1 MLLDYNDQIDSF
13 KYTDATTS
21 QDSRVSNSKTL
32 YIKRTL
38 DITDLQVL
46 RHFRTTLSILF
57 LKPLLFLPV
66 LSVLVIRPNKDV
78 LVTRLIS
85 KALVEDW
92 TSVFPLTPGQ
102 RVVSKSK
109 NFRLELL
116 FNKQICYYLVTKY
129 IPAIMMADIARP
141 TYRI

>member
-1 MLLDYNDQIDSF
+1 MLLDFNDQIDSF

-32 YIKRTL
+32 HIKRTL

-57 LKPLLFLPV
+57 LQPLLFLQV
-66 LSVLVIRPNKDV
+66 LAVLVIRPNKDV

-102 RVVSKSK
+102 RVISKRKKLCFIQKANMLIPGHQVDSSNNDGRYSKS
-109 NFRLELL
+109 NL
-116 FNKQICYYLVTKY
+116 
-129 IPAIMMADIARP
+129 
-141 TYRI
+141 

>member
-1 MLLDYNDQIDSF
+1 MLLDFNDQIDSF

-32 YIKRTL
+32 DIKRTL

-57 LKPLLFLPV
+57 LQPLLFLQV
-66 LSVLVIRPNKDV
+66 LAVLVIRPNKDV

-102 RVVSKSK
+102 RVISKRKKLCFIQKANMLIPGHQVDSSNNDGRYSKS
-109 NFRLELL
+109 NL
-116 FNKQICYYLVTKY
+116 
-129 IPAIMMADIARP
+129 
-141 TYRI
+141 